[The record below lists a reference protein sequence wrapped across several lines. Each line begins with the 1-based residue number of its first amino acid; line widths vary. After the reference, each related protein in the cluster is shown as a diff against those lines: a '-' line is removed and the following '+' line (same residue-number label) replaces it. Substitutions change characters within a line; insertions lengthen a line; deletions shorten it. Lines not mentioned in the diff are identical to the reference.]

1 MHITVLKYFAVKIY
15 SDDDIFDENAASQR
29 RRSSLFITKYFM
41 RRESVWKLKTRRKSQ
56 LTVKI
61 HGTHLSHASTSKA
74 DDRTNP
80 FPQTTLVKNGDTNA
94 RCGGGGYKNCSSML
108 PEVAG
113 WFSKHEI
120 HISLWYPSTAW
131 NDYGLRVAALRTFG
145 IAETKLPWKYFCR
158 SIIYC
163 YHIVLDLCYRISK
176 L

>member
-1 MHITVLKYFAVKIY
+1 MKIY

-113 WFSKHEI
+113 
-120 HISLWYPSTAW
+120 
-131 NDYGLRVAALRTFG
+131 
-145 IAETKLPWKYFCR
+145 
-158 SIIYC
+158 
-163 YHIVLDLCYRISK
+163 
-176 L
+176 